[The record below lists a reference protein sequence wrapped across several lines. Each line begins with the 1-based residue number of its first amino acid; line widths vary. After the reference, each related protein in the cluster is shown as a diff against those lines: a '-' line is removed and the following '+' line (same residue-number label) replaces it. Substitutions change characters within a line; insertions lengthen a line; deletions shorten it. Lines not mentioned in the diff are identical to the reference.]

1 MKIAAALGRLKAEA
15 IPRGD
20 LGSAPLS
27 GKEITEVI
35 VQSSFR
41 ELCYD

>member
-20 LGSAPLS
+20 FGSAPLS
-27 GKEITEVI
+27 EKEITEVI
-35 VQSSFR
+35 VQLTFQ